1 MAQILDFLV
10 QQWVLASAL
19 MVCVILLFRHESRK
33 GGETLTPQQVVFK
46 VNKEEAVIV
55 DLRDSSEF
63 QKGHI
68 VDAINIPQAKL
79 AASIHELDAYKDR
92 PVILVCKIGQHSGA
106 AGKQLALNGFENLSR
121 LTGGMAEWQNSQLP
135 VVSS

>member
-1 MAQILDFLV
+1 MAQFLDFLV
-10 QQWVLASAL
+10 QQWILASAL
-19 MVCVILLFRHESRK
+19 LVCVILLFRHESRK

-46 VNKEEAVIV
+46 VNKEEAVVV

-79 AASIHELDAYKDR
+79 ATSMHELDAYKDR
-92 PVILVCKIGQHSGA
+92 PLILVCKIGQHSGM
-106 AGKQLALNGFENLSR
+106 AGKQLAQNGFENLSR